1 MKRTDWTKMFS
12 YDADVTMII
21 GARGIGKTFA
31 LREQF
36 IRDYLNDGSRFVA
49 VARYETMIPVIAR
62 DYFGALTKPNGKGEA
77 TSPLMRKH
85 HMIFRKTGYTLE
97 TCEIPTDKWDDPTY
111 HPKGDMW
118 HVIGYFVSLS
128 KYQMYKEMT
137 FTNVRRILMDEAVI
151 ERPSL
156 SNRYLTDEYDR
167 LVSIVD
173 SVSREQADS
182 GLHKPN
188 VYLLGNSGSVVNP
201 YFQHFGVDTIPQT
214 GFSWWGGKTFLL
226 YVAEN
231 REYSRRKA
239 TDTVAGRMSRGARSA
254 EMAND
259 NRFTVDDDTMIVP
272 KKPKGTYYMFG
283 MKCGGYTFGVWGCAS
298 ENWYY
303 VCTKIPRGEESM
315 IYALTTSD
323 NKINYIMA
331 DRSQPQMQILMECYK
346 LNMLRFDTIATR
358 RNFETYVCAMYG
370 LRV

>member
-1 MKRTDWTKMFS
+1 MNRNDWTKVFS

-21 GARGIGKTFA
+21 GARGIGKTYA

-36 IRDYLNDGSRFVA
+36 IRDWLRDGSRFVA
-49 VARYETMIPVIAR
+49 VARYETMIPIIAR
-62 DYFGALTKPNGKGEA
+62 DYFGALAKPNADGEP
-77 TSPLMRKH
+77 TSRLMREH
-85 HMIFRKTGYTLE
+85 HLIFKKVGYTLQ
-97 TCEIPTDKWDDPTY
+97 CAEIPADKVNDEKYRVKGSQWDT
-111 HPKGDMW
+111 
-118 HVIGYFVSLS
+118 IGYFVSLS

-137 FTNVRRILMDEAVI
+137 FARVRRILMDEAII
-151 ERPSL
+151 ERPSM
-156 SNRYLTDEYDR
+156 SNRYLADEYDR

-201 YFQHFGVDTIPQT
+201 YFQHFGVDTVPPN

-231 REYSRRKA
+231 RQYSKDKA
-239 TDTVAGRMSRGARSA
+239 EKTVAGRMSRGAKSA

-259 NRFTVDDDTMIVP
+259 NAFTVDDDTMIVP
-272 KKPKGTYYMFG
+272 KKPRGSDFVFG
-283 MKCGGYTFGVWGCAS
+283 IKCNGYTFGIWSVWNEGF
-298 ENWYY
+298 YY
-303 VCTKIPRGEESM
+303 VNSYHPRGDVP

-331 DRSQPQMQILMECYK
+331 DRTQPQMEIIIDCYK
-346 LNMLRFDTIATR
+346 SNLLRFDSIATR
-358 RNFETYVCAMYG
+358 RNFETYVCALYG